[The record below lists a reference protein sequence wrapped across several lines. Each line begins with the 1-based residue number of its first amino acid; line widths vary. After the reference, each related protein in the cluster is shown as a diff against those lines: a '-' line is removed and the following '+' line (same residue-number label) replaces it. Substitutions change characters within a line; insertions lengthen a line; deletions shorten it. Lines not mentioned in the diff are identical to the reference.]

1 MKLVY
6 VNADNGVPVFG
17 DKGASVHIQ
26 EMVRAFRSLDCEVR
40 IVTARMGDDQ
50 VGDLAA
56 LTESV
61 RGPDRSSTLVDR
73 EDKERLYVE
82 TASRIE
88 ARLVALH
95 RVWPFDMIYERYSLW
110 SAAGV
115 RAARRL
121 GIPCVVE
128 VNAPLVEEQADYR
141 KLALE
146 DTARDIEAEVFLR
159 ADALVVVSK
168 PLGKYVVG
176 KGAAPERVH
185 VAGNAV
191 DTVRFHPG
199 AVSADVPS
207 IPDDAFV
214 IGFSGSLKRW
224 HGVDILLAAFRDL
237 KYRMPEAHL
246 LIVGD
251 GPKRGWIEGFIE
263 GAWLEGAVTMTGWQ
277 PHDALPGL
285 IARMDVATAPYPES
299 DNHYFSPLK
308 LFEYMAVGRPIVASR
323 IGQTAEVI
331 ADDWNGVLVPPGD
344 TGALAEA
351 LIRLQTD
358 PACARRLA
366 IAAAEEGKR
375 HDWKRNALA
384 VLDTARCLRKVA

>member
-1 MKLVY
+1 MRLAY
-6 VNADNGVPVFG
+6 VNADNGIPVFG
-17 DKGASVHIQ
+17 DKGTSVHIQ
-26 EMVRAFRSLDCEVR
+26 EMVRAFRSLDCDVR
-40 IVTARMGDDQ
+40 ILTARMGADQ
-50 VGDLAA
+50 VGDLAS

-61 RGPDRSSTLVDR
+61 RGPDRSSTFVDR

-95 RVWPFDMIYERYSLW
+95 REWPFDMIYERYSLW

-121 GIPCVVE
+121 SVPCVVE

-141 KLALE
+141 KLALNE
-146 DTARDIEAEVFLR
+146 TAREIEAEVFLR

-168 PLGKYVVG
+168 PIAKYVIG
-176 KGAAPERVH
+176 KGAGSERVH
-185 VAGNAV
+185 VVGNAV
-191 DTVRFHPG
+191 DTARFHPD
-199 AVSADVPS
+199 AVSAVVPT
-207 IPDDAFV
+207 IPDNAFV

-224 HGVDILLAAFRDL
+224 HGVDVLMAAFRDL

-251 GPKRGWIEGFIE
+251 GPKHGWIEGFIE
-263 GAWLEGAVTMTGWQ
+263 GAWLEGSVTMTGWQ

-323 IGQTAEVI
+323 IGQTAEAI
-331 ADDWNGVLVPPGD
+331 TDDRNGVLVPPGD
-344 TGALAEA
+344 MGALTEA
-351 LIRLQTD
+351 LIALQAD
-358 PACARRLA
+358 PERARRLA
-366 IAAAEEGKR
+366 MAAAQEGKR

-384 VLDTARCLRKVA
+384 VLDTARCVRKVA